1 MGVTECTDL
10 SPRYEQGLTF
20 KVVFT
25 QLSVC
30 YVTVSFNSS
39 GIITVFCK
47 LHD

>member
-10 SPRYEQGLTF
+10 SPRFEQGLTF

-30 YVTVSFNSS
+30 SFQFLRNYYYC
-39 GIITVFCK
+39 ILQVA
-47 LHD
+47 